1 MIDQVLLV
9 MSQQVRINGGSSSSA
24 PGGLYT
30 HAQGNVEEAMSYLRT
45 IACAKIRQDAINAP
59 PIDVD

>member
-9 MSQQVRINGGSSSSA
+9 MSQQVRINGGSRSGA
-24 PGGLYT
+24 PNDCT
-30 HAQGNVEEAMSYLRT
+30 HARGNVEETMSYLRT

>member
-1 MIDQVLLV
+1 MEEAVLELWE
-9 MSQQVRINGGSSSSA
+9 NC
-24 PGGLYT
+24 T

>member
-1 MIDQVLLV
+1 MEEAVVVL
-9 MSQQVRINGGSSSSA
+9 REDC
-24 PGGLYT
+24 T